1 MSEMTFIGK
10 LCAWGRLLR
19 LPNLF
24 TAPWDPVCGFLIAGG
39 ASDPEKIGYLA
50 VAALCAYAFGLVTN
64 DIADLKTDTAERPAR
79 PLPSGEISMK
89 EASIAAVVLCIVAL
103 ELTSFAGHGACFG
116 MMLLLVVILLY
127 NYCGRKSALLSSALM
142 GLCRVFSFGIGV
154 AAIYPEIPSLNMTLC
169 ALYAAGMFLFIL
181 GITLVARRETET
193 LKSRPGR
200 TLIPAR
206 SASDGGFQWCL
217 DYKQSFRYGAF
228 SGICPSH
235 TFFRSIGGCM
245 VCIWKNVGTRCRSKE
260 DRFPDTD
267 IDSSPVCRHTVVF
280 SFSGNCGCLLS
291 SFGGAAS
298 LEILRELNM
307 SIGLIYRKTRS
318 TLPGNGKSKGT
329 AEKRMVAQPLDK
341 GICHYCGKKFKPE
354 ELSMDH
360 VVPVARGGRSNKGN
374 IVPCCKDCNNKKKYL
389 TPVEMILAELE
400 RKNDFSE

>member
-1 MSEMTFIGK
+1 MSKMTFTGK

-154 AAIYPEIPSLNMTLC
+154 AAVYPEIPPLNMTLC

-200 TLIPAR
+200 TLIPAGALLMAVFGGVWSTSNPSDMAH
-206 SASDGGFQWCL
+206 SAGFAL
-217 DYKQSFRYGAF
+217 LILFAGASAGAWF
-228 SGICPSH
+228 AFGRMLEPVAVQKK
-235 TFFRSIGGCM
+235 IGFLIRTLILVQCA
-245 VCIWKNVGTRCRSKE
+245 VIL
-260 DRFPDTD
+260 
-267 IDSSPVCRHTVVF
+267 
-280 SFSGNCGCLLS
+280 SFSLSLGITVACCLPL
-291 SFGGAAS
+291 ARLAS
-298 LEILRELNM
+298 W
-307 SIGLIYRKTRS
+307 
-318 TLPGNGKSKGT
+318 
-329 AEKRMVAQPLDK
+329 
-341 GICHYCGKKFKPE
+341 KFYG
-354 ELSMDH
+354 S
-360 VVPVARGGRSNKGN
+360 
-374 IVPCCKDCNNKKKYL
+374 
-389 TPVEMILAELE
+389 
-400 RKNDFSE
+400 

>member
-1 MSEMTFIGK
+1 MSEMTFTGK

-154 AAIYPEIPSLNMTLC
+154 AAVYPEIPSLNMTLC

-200 TLIPAR
+200 TLIPAGALLMAVFGGVWITSNPSDMAH
-206 SASDGGFQWCL
+206 SAGFAL
-217 DYKQSFRYGAF
+217 LILFFGASAGAWF
-228 SGICPSH
+228 AFGRMLEPVAVQKK
-235 TFFRSIGGCM
+235 IGFLIRTLILVQCA
-245 VCIWKNVGTRCRSKE
+245 VIL
-260 DRFPDTD
+260 
-267 IDSSPVCRHTVVF
+267 
-280 SFSGNCGCLLS
+280 SFSLSLGITVACCLPL
-291 SFGGAAS
+291 ARLAS
-298 LEILRELNM
+298 W
-307 SIGLIYRKTRS
+307 
-318 TLPGNGKSKGT
+318 
-329 AEKRMVAQPLDK
+329 
-341 GICHYCGKKFKPE
+341 KFYG
-354 ELSMDH
+354 S
-360 VVPVARGGRSNKGN
+360 
-374 IVPCCKDCNNKKKYL
+374 
-389 TPVEMILAELE
+389 
-400 RKNDFSE
+400 

>member
-1 MSEMTFIGK
+1 MSKMTFTGK

-154 AAIYPEIPSLNMTLC
+154 AAVYPEIPSLNMTLC

-200 TLIPAR
+200 TLIPAGALLMAVFGGVWITSNPSDMAH
-206 SASDGGFQWCL
+206 SAGFAL
-217 DYKQSFRYGAF
+217 LILFFGASAGAWF
-228 SGICPSH
+228 AFGRMLEPVAVQKK
-235 TFFRSIGGCM
+235 IGFLIRTLILVQCA
-245 VCIWKNVGTRCRSKE
+245 VIL
-260 DRFPDTD
+260 
-267 IDSSPVCRHTVVF
+267 
-280 SFSGNCGCLLS
+280 SFSLSLGIAVACCLPL
-291 SFGGAAS
+291 ARLAS
-298 LEILRELNM
+298 W
-307 SIGLIYRKTRS
+307 
-318 TLPGNGKSKGT
+318 
-329 AEKRMVAQPLDK
+329 
-341 GICHYCGKKFKPE
+341 KFYG
-354 ELSMDH
+354 S
-360 VVPVARGGRSNKGN
+360 
-374 IVPCCKDCNNKKKYL
+374 
-389 TPVEMILAELE
+389 
-400 RKNDFSE
+400 

>member
-1 MSEMTFIGK
+1 MSEMTFTGK

-89 EASIAAVVLCIVAL
+89 EASIATVVLCIVAL

-154 AAIYPEIPSLNMTLC
+154 AAVYPEIPFPDMMLC

-200 TLIPAR
+200 TLIPAGALLMAVFGGVWITSNPSDMAH
-206 SASDGGFQWCL
+206 SAGFAL
-217 DYKQSFRYGAF
+217 LILFFGASAGAWF
-228 SGICPSH
+228 AFGRMLEPVAVQKK
-235 TFFRSIGGCM
+235 IGFLIRTLILVQCA
-245 VCIWKNVGTRCRSKE
+245 VIL
-260 DRFPDTD
+260 
-267 IDSSPVCRHTVVF
+267 
-280 SFSGNCGCLLS
+280 SFSLSLGIAVACCLPL
-291 SFGGAAS
+291 ARLAS
-298 LEILRELNM
+298 W
-307 SIGLIYRKTRS
+307 
-318 TLPGNGKSKGT
+318 
-329 AEKRMVAQPLDK
+329 
-341 GICHYCGKKFKPE
+341 KFYG
-354 ELSMDH
+354 S
-360 VVPVARGGRSNKGN
+360 
-374 IVPCCKDCNNKKKYL
+374 
-389 TPVEMILAELE
+389 
-400 RKNDFSE
+400 

>member
-1 MSEMTFIGK
+1 MSEMTFTGK

-116 MMLLLVVILLY
+116 MMLLLVVILFY

-154 AAIYPEIPSLNMTLC
+154 AAVYPEIPSLNMTLC

-200 TLIPAR
+200 TLIPAGALLMAVFGGVWITSNPSDMAH
-206 SASDGGFQWCL
+206 SAGFAL
-217 DYKQSFRYGAF
+217 LILFFGASAGAWF
-228 SGICPSH
+228 AFGRMLEPVAVQKK
-235 TFFRSIGGCM
+235 IGFLIRTLILVQCA
-245 VCIWKNVGTRCRSKE
+245 VIL
-260 DRFPDTD
+260 
-267 IDSSPVCRHTVVF
+267 
-280 SFSGNCGCLLS
+280 SFSLSLGIAVACCLPL
-291 SFGGAAS
+291 ARLAS
-298 LEILRELNM
+298 W
-307 SIGLIYRKTRS
+307 
-318 TLPGNGKSKGT
+318 
-329 AEKRMVAQPLDK
+329 
-341 GICHYCGKKFKPE
+341 KFYG
-354 ELSMDH
+354 S
-360 VVPVARGGRSNKGN
+360 
-374 IVPCCKDCNNKKKYL
+374 
-389 TPVEMILAELE
+389 
-400 RKNDFSE
+400 

>member
-200 TLIPAR
+200 TLIPA
-206 SASDGGFQWCL
+206 
-217 DYKQSFRYGAF
+217 GALLMAVF
-228 SGICPSH
+228 SGVWITSNPSDMAH
-235 TFFRSIGGCM
+235 SAGFALLILFFGASAGAWFAFGRMLEPVAVQKKIGFLIRTLILVQCA
-245 VCIWKNVGTRCRSKE
+245 VIL
-260 DRFPDTD
+260 
-267 IDSSPVCRHTVVF
+267 
-280 SFSGNCGCLLS
+280 SFSLSLGIAVACCLPL
-291 SFGGAAS
+291 ARLAS
-298 LEILRELNM
+298 W
-307 SIGLIYRKTRS
+307 
-318 TLPGNGKSKGT
+318 
-329 AEKRMVAQPLDK
+329 
-341 GICHYCGKKFKPE
+341 KFYG
-354 ELSMDH
+354 S
-360 VVPVARGGRSNKGN
+360 
-374 IVPCCKDCNNKKKYL
+374 
-389 TPVEMILAELE
+389 
-400 RKNDFSE
+400 

>member
-1 MSEMTFIGK
+1 MSEMTFTGK

-19 LPNLF
+19 FPNLF

-154 AAIYPEIPSLNMTLC
+154 AAVYPEIPSLNMTLC

-200 TLIPAR
+200 TLIPAGALLMAVFGGVWITSNPSDMAH
-206 SASDGGFQWCL
+206 SAGFAL
-217 DYKQSFRYGAF
+217 LILFFGASAGAWF
-228 SGICPSH
+228 AFGRMLEPVAVQKK
-235 TFFRSIGGCM
+235 IGFLIRTLILVQCA
-245 VCIWKNVGTRCRSKE
+245 VIL
-260 DRFPDTD
+260 
-267 IDSSPVCRHTVVF
+267 
-280 SFSGNCGCLLS
+280 SFSLSLGIAVACCFPLACL
-291 SFGGAAS
+291 AS
-298 LEILRELNM
+298 W
-307 SIGLIYRKTRS
+307 
-318 TLPGNGKSKGT
+318 
-329 AEKRMVAQPLDK
+329 
-341 GICHYCGKKFKPE
+341 KFYG
-354 ELSMDH
+354 S
-360 VVPVARGGRSNKGN
+360 
-374 IVPCCKDCNNKKKYL
+374 
-389 TPVEMILAELE
+389 
-400 RKNDFSE
+400 

>member
-1 MSEMTFIGK
+1 MSEMTFTGK

-19 LPNLF
+19 IPNLF

-154 AAIYPEIPSLNMTLC
+154 AAVYPEIPSLNMTLC

-200 TLIPAR
+200 TLIPAGALLMAVFGGVWITSNPSDMAH
-206 SASDGGFQWCL
+206 SAGFAL
-217 DYKQSFRYGAF
+217 LILFAGASAGVWF
-228 SGICPSH
+228 AFGRMLEPVAVQKK
-235 TFFRSIGGCM
+235 IGFLIRTLILVQCA
-245 VCIWKNVGTRCRSKE
+245 VIL
-260 DRFPDTD
+260 
-267 IDSSPVCRHTVVF
+267 
-280 SFSGNCGCLLS
+280 SFSLSLGIAVACCLPL
-291 SFGGAAS
+291 ARLAS
-298 LEILRELNM
+298 W
-307 SIGLIYRKTRS
+307 
-318 TLPGNGKSKGT
+318 
-329 AEKRMVAQPLDK
+329 
-341 GICHYCGKKFKPE
+341 KFYG
-354 ELSMDH
+354 S
-360 VVPVARGGRSNKGN
+360 
-374 IVPCCKDCNNKKKYL
+374 
-389 TPVEMILAELE
+389 
-400 RKNDFSE
+400 

>member
-1 MSEMTFIGK
+1 MSEMTFTGK

-116 MMLLLVVILLY
+116 MMLLLVMILLY

-154 AAIYPEIPSLNMTLC
+154 AAVYPEIPSLNMTLC

-200 TLIPAR
+200 TLIPAGALLMAVFGGVWITSNPSDMAH
-206 SASDGGFQWCL
+206 SAGFAL
-217 DYKQSFRYGAF
+217 LILFFGASAGAWF
-228 SGICPSH
+228 AFGRMLEPVAVQKK
-235 TFFRSIGGCM
+235 IGFLIRTLILVQCA
-245 VCIWKNVGTRCRSKE
+245 VIL
-260 DRFPDTD
+260 
-267 IDSSPVCRHTVVF
+267 
-280 SFSGNCGCLLS
+280 SFSLSLGIAVACCLPL
-291 SFGGAAS
+291 ARLAS
-298 LEILRELNM
+298 W
-307 SIGLIYRKTRS
+307 
-318 TLPGNGKSKGT
+318 
-329 AEKRMVAQPLDK
+329 
-341 GICHYCGKKFKPE
+341 KFYG
-354 ELSMDH
+354 S
-360 VVPVARGGRSNKGN
+360 
-374 IVPCCKDCNNKKKYL
+374 
-389 TPVEMILAELE
+389 
-400 RKNDFSE
+400 

>member
-1 MSEMTFIGK
+1 MSEMTFTGK

-154 AAIYPEIPSLNMTLC
+154 AAVYPEIPSLNMTLC

-200 TLIPAR
+200 TLIPAGALLMAVFGGVWITSNPSDMAH
-206 SASDGGFQWCL
+206 SAGFAFL
-217 DYKQSFRYGAF
+217 ILFFGASAGAWF
-228 SGICPSH
+228 AFGRMLEPVAVQKK
-235 TFFRSIGGCM
+235 IGFLIRTLILVQCA
-245 VCIWKNVGTRCRSKE
+245 VIL
-260 DRFPDTD
+260 
-267 IDSSPVCRHTVVF
+267 
-280 SFSGNCGCLLS
+280 SFSLSLGIAVAGCLPL
-291 SFGGAAS
+291 ARRAS
-298 LEILRELNM
+298 W
-307 SIGLIYRKTRS
+307 
-318 TLPGNGKSKGT
+318 
-329 AEKRMVAQPLDK
+329 
-341 GICHYCGKKFKPE
+341 KFYG
-354 ELSMDH
+354 S
-360 VVPVARGGRSNKGN
+360 
-374 IVPCCKDCNNKKKYL
+374 
-389 TPVEMILAELE
+389 
-400 RKNDFSE
+400 

>member
-1 MSEMTFIGK
+1 MSEMTFTGK

-154 AAIYPEIPSLNMTLC
+154 AAVYPEIPPLNMTLC

-200 TLIPAR
+200 TLIPAGALLMAVFGGVWITSNPSDMAH
-206 SASDGGFQWCL
+206 SAGFAL
-217 DYKQSFRYGAF
+217 LILFAGASAGAWF
-228 SGICPSH
+228 AFGRMLEPVAVQKK
-235 TFFRSIGGCM
+235 IGFLIRTLILVQCA
-245 VCIWKNVGTRCRSKE
+245 VIL
-260 DRFPDTD
+260 
-267 IDSSPVCRHTVVF
+267 
-280 SFSGNCGCLLS
+280 SFSLSLGIAVACCLPL
-291 SFGGAAS
+291 ARLAS
-298 LEILRELNM
+298 W
-307 SIGLIYRKTRS
+307 
-318 TLPGNGKSKGT
+318 
-329 AEKRMVAQPLDK
+329 
-341 GICHYCGKKFKPE
+341 KFYG
-354 ELSMDH
+354 S
-360 VVPVARGGRSNKGN
+360 
-374 IVPCCKDCNNKKKYL
+374 
-389 TPVEMILAELE
+389 
-400 RKNDFSE
+400 

>member
-1 MSEMTFIGK
+1 MSEMTFTGK

-50 VAALCAYAFGLVTN
+50 VAALCDYAFGLVTN

-154 AAIYPEIPSLNMTLC
+154 AAVYPEIPSLNMTLC

-200 TLIPAR
+200 TLIPAGALLMAVFGGVWITSNPSDMAH
-206 SASDGGFQWCL
+206 SAGFAL
-217 DYKQSFRYGAF
+217 LILFAGASAGAWF
-228 SGICPSH
+228 AFGRMLEPVAVQKK
-235 TFFRSIGGCM
+235 IGFLIRTLILVQCA
-245 VCIWKNVGTRCRSKE
+245 VIL
-260 DRFPDTD
+260 
-267 IDSSPVCRHTVVF
+267 
-280 SFSGNCGCLLS
+280 SFSLSLGIAVACCLPL
-291 SFGGAAS
+291 ARLAS
-298 LEILRELNM
+298 W
-307 SIGLIYRKTRS
+307 
-318 TLPGNGKSKGT
+318 
-329 AEKRMVAQPLDK
+329 
-341 GICHYCGKKFKPE
+341 KFYG
-354 ELSMDH
+354 S
-360 VVPVARGGRSNKGN
+360 
-374 IVPCCKDCNNKKKYL
+374 
-389 TPVEMILAELE
+389 
-400 RKNDFSE
+400 

>member
-1 MSEMTFIGK
+1 MSKMTFTGK

-142 GLCRVFSFGIGV
+142 GLCRVFSLGIGV
-154 AAIYPEIPSLNMTLC
+154 AAVYPEIPSLNMTLC

-200 TLIPAR
+200 TLIPAGALLMAVFGGVWITSNPSDMAH
-206 SASDGGFQWCL
+206 SAGFAL
-217 DYKQSFRYGAF
+217 LILFFGASAGAWF
-228 SGICPSH
+228 AFGRMLEPVAVQKK
-235 TFFRSIGGCM
+235 IGFLIRTLILVQCA
-245 VCIWKNVGTRCRSKE
+245 VIL
-260 DRFPDTD
+260 
-267 IDSSPVCRHTVVF
+267 
-280 SFSGNCGCLLS
+280 SFSLSLGIAVACCLPL
-291 SFGGAAS
+291 ARLAS
-298 LEILRELNM
+298 W
-307 SIGLIYRKTRS
+307 
-318 TLPGNGKSKGT
+318 
-329 AEKRMVAQPLDK
+329 
-341 GICHYCGKKFKPE
+341 KFYG
-354 ELSMDH
+354 S
-360 VVPVARGGRSNKGN
+360 
-374 IVPCCKDCNNKKKYL
+374 
-389 TPVEMILAELE
+389 
-400 RKNDFSE
+400 

>member
-1 MSEMTFIGK
+1 MSEMTFTGK

-154 AAIYPEIPSLNMTLC
+154 AAVYPEIPFPDMMLC

-200 TLIPAR
+200 TLIPAGALLMAVFGGVWITSNPSDMAH
-206 SASDGGFQWCL
+206 SAGFAL
-217 DYKQSFRYGAF
+217 LILFAGASAGAWF
-228 SGICPSH
+228 AFGRMLEPVAVQKK
-235 TFFRSIGGCM
+235 IGFLIRTLILVQCA
-245 VCIWKNVGTRCRSKE
+245 VIL
-260 DRFPDTD
+260 
-267 IDSSPVCRHTVVF
+267 
-280 SFSGNCGCLLS
+280 SFSLSLGIAVACCLPL
-291 SFGGAAS
+291 ARLAS
-298 LEILRELNM
+298 W
-307 SIGLIYRKTRS
+307 
-318 TLPGNGKSKGT
+318 
-329 AEKRMVAQPLDK
+329 
-341 GICHYCGKKFKPE
+341 KFYG
-354 ELSMDH
+354 S
-360 VVPVARGGRSNKGN
+360 
-374 IVPCCKDCNNKKKYL
+374 
-389 TPVEMILAELE
+389 
-400 RKNDFSE
+400 

>member
-1 MSEMTFIGK
+1 MSEMTFTGK

-154 AAIYPEIPSLNMTLC
+154 AAVYPEIPPLNMTLC

-200 TLIPAR
+200 TLIPAGALLMAVFGGVWITSNPSDMAH
-206 SASDGGFQWCL
+206 SAGFAL
-217 DYKQSFRYGAF
+217 LILFFGASAGAWF
-228 SGICPSH
+228 AFGRMLEPVAVQKK
-235 TFFRSIGGCM
+235 IGFLIRTLILVQCA
-245 VCIWKNVGTRCRSKE
+245 VIL
-260 DRFPDTD
+260 
-267 IDSSPVCRHTVVF
+267 
-280 SFSGNCGCLLS
+280 SFSLSLGIAVACCLPL
-291 SFGGAAS
+291 ARLAS
-298 LEILRELNM
+298 W
-307 SIGLIYRKTRS
+307 
-318 TLPGNGKSKGT
+318 
-329 AEKRMVAQPLDK
+329 
-341 GICHYCGKKFKPE
+341 KFYG
-354 ELSMDH
+354 S
-360 VVPVARGGRSNKGN
+360 
-374 IVPCCKDCNNKKKYL
+374 
-389 TPVEMILAELE
+389 
-400 RKNDFSE
+400 

>member
-1 MSEMTFIGK
+1 MSEMTFTGK

-154 AAIYPEIPSLNMTLC
+154 AAVYPEIPSLNMTLC

-200 TLIPAR
+200 TLIPAGALLMAVFGGVWITSNPSDMAH
-206 SASDGGFQWCL
+206 SAGFAL
-217 DYKQSFRYGAF
+217 LILFFGASAGAWF
-228 SGICPSH
+228 AFGRMLEPVAVQKK
-235 TFFRSIGGCM
+235 IGFLIRTLILVQCA
-245 VCIWKNVGTRCRSKE
+245 VIL
-260 DRFPDTD
+260 
-267 IDSSPVCRHTVVF
+267 
-280 SFSGNCGCLLS
+280 SFSLSLGIAVACCLTL
-291 SFGGAAS
+291 ARLAS
-298 LEILRELNM
+298 W
-307 SIGLIYRKTRS
+307 
-318 TLPGNGKSKGT
+318 
-329 AEKRMVAQPLDK
+329 
-341 GICHYCGKKFKPE
+341 KFYG
-354 ELSMDH
+354 S
-360 VVPVARGGRSNKGN
+360 
-374 IVPCCKDCNNKKKYL
+374 
-389 TPVEMILAELE
+389 
-400 RKNDFSE
+400 

>member
-1 MSEMTFIGK
+1 MSEMTFTGK

-154 AAIYPEIPSLNMTLC
+154 AAVYPEIPSLNMTLC

-200 TLIPAR
+200 TLIPAGALLMAVFGGVWITSNPSDMAH
-206 SASDGGFQWCL
+206 SAGFAL
-217 DYKQSFRYGAF
+217 LILFFGASAGAWF
-228 SGICPSH
+228 AFGRMLEPVAVQKK
-235 TFFRSIGGCM
+235 IGFLIRTLILVQCA
-245 VCIWKNVGTRCRSKE
+245 VIL
-260 DRFPDTD
+260 
-267 IDSSPVCRHTVVF
+267 
-280 SFSGNCGCLLS
+280 SFSLSLGIAVACCLPL
-291 SFGGAAS
+291 ARLAS
-298 LEILRELNM
+298 W
-307 SIGLIYRKTRS
+307 
-318 TLPGNGKSKGT
+318 
-329 AEKRMVAQPLDK
+329 
-341 GICHYCGKKFKPE
+341 KFYG
-354 ELSMDH
+354 S
-360 VVPVARGGRSNKGN
+360 
-374 IVPCCKDCNNKKKYL
+374 
-389 TPVEMILAELE
+389 
-400 RKNDFSE
+400 

>member
-1 MSEMTFIGK
+1 MSEMTFTGK

-79 PLPSGEISMK
+79 PLPSGEISMR

-154 AAIYPEIPSLNMTLC
+154 AAVYPEIPSLNMTLC

-200 TLIPAR
+200 TLIPAGALLMAVFGGVWITSNPSDMAH
-206 SASDGGFQWCL
+206 SAGFAL
-217 DYKQSFRYGAF
+217 LILFFGASAGAWF
-228 SGICPSH
+228 AFGRMLEPVAVQKK
-235 TFFRSIGGCM
+235 IGFLIRTLILVQCA
-245 VCIWKNVGTRCRSKE
+245 VIL
-260 DRFPDTD
+260 
-267 IDSSPVCRHTVVF
+267 
-280 SFSGNCGCLLS
+280 SFSLSLGIAVACCFPLACL
-291 SFGGAAS
+291 AS
-298 LEILRELNM
+298 W
-307 SIGLIYRKTRS
+307 
-318 TLPGNGKSKGT
+318 
-329 AEKRMVAQPLDK
+329 
-341 GICHYCGKKFKPE
+341 KFYG
-354 ELSMDH
+354 S
-360 VVPVARGGRSNKGN
+360 
-374 IVPCCKDCNNKKKYL
+374 
-389 TPVEMILAELE
+389 
-400 RKNDFSE
+400 

>member
-1 MSEMTFIGK
+1 MSEMTFTGK

-103 ELTSFAGHGACFG
+103 ELTSFAGHGDCFG

-154 AAIYPEIPSLNMTLC
+154 AAVYPEIPPLNMTLC

-200 TLIPAR
+200 TLIPAGALLMAVFGGVWITSNPSDMAH
-206 SASDGGFQWCL
+206 SAGFAL
-217 DYKQSFRYGAF
+217 LILFFGASAGAWF
-228 SGICPSH
+228 AFGRMLEPVAVQKK
-235 TFFRSIGGCM
+235 IGFLIRTLILVQCA
-245 VCIWKNVGTRCRSKE
+245 VIL
-260 DRFPDTD
+260 
-267 IDSSPVCRHTVVF
+267 
-280 SFSGNCGCLLS
+280 SFSLSLGIAVACCLPL
-291 SFGGAAS
+291 ARLAS
-298 LEILRELNM
+298 W
-307 SIGLIYRKTRS
+307 
-318 TLPGNGKSKGT
+318 
-329 AEKRMVAQPLDK
+329 
-341 GICHYCGKKFKPE
+341 KFYG
-354 ELSMDH
+354 S
-360 VVPVARGGRSNKGN
+360 
-374 IVPCCKDCNNKKKYL
+374 
-389 TPVEMILAELE
+389 
-400 RKNDFSE
+400 

>member
-1 MSEMTFIGK
+1 MSEMTFTGK
-10 LCAWGRLLR
+10 LCAWGRLVR

-154 AAIYPEIPSLNMTLC
+154 AAVYPEIPSLNMTLC

-200 TLIPAR
+200 TLIPAGALLMAVFGGVWITSNPSDMAH
-206 SASDGGFQWCL
+206 SAGFAL
-217 DYKQSFRYGAF
+217 LILFFGASAGAWF
-228 SGICPSH
+228 AFGRMLEPVAVQKK
-235 TFFRSIGGCM
+235 IGFLIRTLILVQCA
-245 VCIWKNVGTRCRSKE
+245 VIL
-260 DRFPDTD
+260 
-267 IDSSPVCRHTVVF
+267 
-280 SFSGNCGCLLS
+280 SFSLSLGIAVACCFPLACL
-291 SFGGAAS
+291 AS
-298 LEILRELNM
+298 W
-307 SIGLIYRKTRS
+307 
-318 TLPGNGKSKGT
+318 
-329 AEKRMVAQPLDK
+329 
-341 GICHYCGKKFKPE
+341 KFYG
-354 ELSMDH
+354 S
-360 VVPVARGGRSNKGN
+360 
-374 IVPCCKDCNNKKKYL
+374 
-389 TPVEMILAELE
+389 
-400 RKNDFSE
+400 

>member
-1 MSEMTFIGK
+1 MSEMTFTGK

-154 AAIYPEIPSLNMTLC
+154 AAVYPEIPSLNMTLC

-200 TLIPAR
+200 TLIPAGALLMAVFGGVWITSNPSDMAH
-206 SASDGGFQWCL
+206 SAGFAL
-217 DYKQSFRYGAF
+217 LLLFFGASAGAWF
-228 SGICPSH
+228 AFGRMLEPVAVQKK
-235 TFFRSIGGCM
+235 IGFLIRTLILVQCA
-245 VCIWKNVGTRCRSKE
+245 VIL
-260 DRFPDTD
+260 
-267 IDSSPVCRHTVVF
+267 
-280 SFSGNCGCLLS
+280 SFSLSLGIAVACCLPL
-291 SFGGAAS
+291 ARLAS
-298 LEILRELNM
+298 W
-307 SIGLIYRKTRS
+307 
-318 TLPGNGKSKGT
+318 
-329 AEKRMVAQPLDK
+329 
-341 GICHYCGKKFKPE
+341 KFYG
-354 ELSMDH
+354 S
-360 VVPVARGGRSNKGN
+360 
-374 IVPCCKDCNNKKKYL
+374 
-389 TPVEMILAELE
+389 
-400 RKNDFSE
+400 

>member
-1 MSEMTFIGK
+1 MSEMTFTGK

-154 AAIYPEIPSLNMTLC
+154 AAVYPEIPSLNMTLC

-200 TLIPAR
+200 TLIPAGALLMAVFGGVWITSNPSDMAH
-206 SASDGGFQWCL
+206 SAGFAL
-217 DYKQSFRYGAF
+217 LILFFGASAGAWF
-228 SGICPSH
+228 AFGRMLEPVAVQKK
-235 TFFRSIGGCM
+235 IGFM
-245 VCIWKNVGTRCRSKE
+245 IR
-260 DRFPDTD
+260 
-267 IDSSPVCRHTVVF
+267 TVILVQCAVIL
-280 SFSGNCGCLLS
+280 SFSLSLGIAVACCLPL
-291 SFGGAAS
+291 ARLAS
-298 LEILRELNM
+298 W
-307 SIGLIYRKTRS
+307 
-318 TLPGNGKSKGT
+318 
-329 AEKRMVAQPLDK
+329 
-341 GICHYCGKKFKPE
+341 KFYG
-354 ELSMDH
+354 S
-360 VVPVARGGRSNKGN
+360 
-374 IVPCCKDCNNKKKYL
+374 
-389 TPVEMILAELE
+389 
-400 RKNDFSE
+400 

>member
-1 MSEMTFIGK
+1 MSEMTFTGK

-154 AAIYPEIPSLNMTLC
+154 AAVYPEFQALNMTLC

-200 TLIPAR
+200 TLIPAGALLMAVFGGVWITSNPSDMAH
-206 SASDGGFQWCL
+206 SAGFAL
-217 DYKQSFRYGAF
+217 LILFFGASAGAWF
-228 SGICPSH
+228 AFGRMLEPVAVQKK
-235 TFFRSIGGCM
+235 IGFLIRTLILVQCA
-245 VCIWKNVGTRCRSKE
+245 VIL
-260 DRFPDTD
+260 
-267 IDSSPVCRHTVVF
+267 
-280 SFSGNCGCLLS
+280 SFSLSLGIAVACCLPL
-291 SFGGAAS
+291 ARLAS
-298 LEILRELNM
+298 W
-307 SIGLIYRKTRS
+307 
-318 TLPGNGKSKGT
+318 
-329 AEKRMVAQPLDK
+329 
-341 GICHYCGKKFKPE
+341 KFYG
-354 ELSMDH
+354 S
-360 VVPVARGGRSNKGN
+360 
-374 IVPCCKDCNNKKKYL
+374 
-389 TPVEMILAELE
+389 
-400 RKNDFSE
+400 

>member
-1 MSEMTFIGK
+1 MSEMTFTGK

-154 AAIYPEIPSLNMTLC
+154 TAVYPEIPSLNMTLC

-200 TLIPAR
+200 TLIPAGALLMAVFGGVWITSNPSDMAH
-206 SASDGGFQWCL
+206 SAGFAL
-217 DYKQSFRYGAF
+217 LILFFGASAGAWF
-228 SGICPSH
+228 AFGRMLEPVAVQKK
-235 TFFRSIGGCM
+235 IGFLIRTLILVQCA
-245 VCIWKNVGTRCRSKE
+245 VIL
-260 DRFPDTD
+260 
-267 IDSSPVCRHTVVF
+267 
-280 SFSGNCGCLLS
+280 SFSLSLGIAVACCLPL
-291 SFGGAAS
+291 ARLAS
-298 LEILRELNM
+298 W
-307 SIGLIYRKTRS
+307 
-318 TLPGNGKSKGT
+318 
-329 AEKRMVAQPLDK
+329 
-341 GICHYCGKKFKPE
+341 KFYG
-354 ELSMDH
+354 S
-360 VVPVARGGRSNKGN
+360 
-374 IVPCCKDCNNKKKYL
+374 
-389 TPVEMILAELE
+389 
-400 RKNDFSE
+400 

>member
-1 MSEMTFIGK
+1 MSEMTFTGK

-154 AAIYPEIPSLNMTLC
+154 AAVYPEIPSLNMTLC

-200 TLIPAR
+200 TLIPAGALLMAVFGGVWITSNPSDMAH
-206 SASDGGFQWCL
+206 SAGFAL
-217 DYKQSFRYGAF
+217 LILFFGASAGAWF
-228 SGICPSH
+228 AFGRMLEPVAVQKK
-235 TFFRSIGGCM
+235 IGFLIRTLILVQCA
-245 VCIWKNVGTRCRSKE
+245 VIL
-260 DRFPDTD
+260 
-267 IDSSPVCRHTVVF
+267 
-280 SFSGNCGCLLS
+280 SFSLYLGIAVACCLPL
-291 SFGGAAS
+291 ARLAS
-298 LEILRELNM
+298 W
-307 SIGLIYRKTRS
+307 
-318 TLPGNGKSKGT
+318 
-329 AEKRMVAQPLDK
+329 
-341 GICHYCGKKFKPE
+341 KFYG
-354 ELSMDH
+354 S
-360 VVPVARGGRSNKGN
+360 
-374 IVPCCKDCNNKKKYL
+374 
-389 TPVEMILAELE
+389 
-400 RKNDFSE
+400 

>member
-1 MSEMTFIGK
+1 MSEMTFTGK

-154 AAIYPEIPSLNMTLC
+154 AAVYPEIPFPDMMLC

-193 LKSRPGR
+193 L
-200 TLIPAR
+200 
-206 SASDGGFQWCL
+206 
-217 DYKQSFRYGAF
+217 
-228 SGICPSH
+228 
-235 TFFRSIGGCM
+235 
-245 VCIWKNVGTRCRSKE
+245 N
-260 DRFPDTD
+260 
-267 IDSSPVCRHTVVF
+267 
-280 SFSGNCGCLLS
+280 
-291 SFGGAAS
+291 
-298 LEILRELNM
+298 
-307 SIGLIYRKTRS
+307 
-318 TLPGNGKSKGT
+318 
-329 AEKRMVAQPLDK
+329 
-341 GICHYCGKKFKPE
+341 
-354 ELSMDH
+354 
-360 VVPVARGGRSNKGN
+360 
-374 IVPCCKDCNNKKKYL
+374 
-389 TPVEMILAELE
+389 
-400 RKNDFSE
+400 

>member
-1 MSEMTFIGK
+1 MSEMTFTGK

-154 AAIYPEIPSLNMTLC
+154 AAVYPEIPSLNMTLC

-200 TLIPAR
+200 NLIPAGALLMAV
-206 SASDGGFQWCL
+206 STCL
-217 DYKQSFRYGAF
+217 W
-228 SGICPSH
+228 IL
-235 TFFRSIGGCM
+235 SI
-245 VCIWKNVGTRCRSKE
+245 
-260 DRFPDTD
+260 P
-267 IDSSPVCRHTVVF
+267 
-280 SFSGNCGCLLS
+280 
-291 SFGGAAS
+291 FGGIPLTFSTCVYIVSELDTVTLLGAPFLLLLFFGASAEAWLAFGKMQEPAAVQKKIGFLIRTLILVQCAVILPFS
-298 LEILRELNM
+298 LSLGI
-307 SIGLIYRKTRS
+307 T
-318 TLPGNGKSKGT
+318 
-329 AEKRMVAQPLDK
+329 VACCFPLA
-341 GICHYCGKKFKPE
+341 CLASWKFYG
-354 ELSMDH
+354 S
-360 VVPVARGGRSNKGN
+360 
-374 IVPCCKDCNNKKKYL
+374 
-389 TPVEMILAELE
+389 
-400 RKNDFSE
+400 

>member
-1 MSEMTFIGK
+1 MSEMTFTGK

-154 AAIYPEIPSLNMTLC
+154 AAVYPEIPSLNMALC

-200 TLIPAR
+200 TLIPAGALLMAVFGGVWITSNPSDMAH
-206 SASDGGFQWCL
+206 SAGFAL
-217 DYKQSFRYGAF
+217 LILFFGASAGAWF
-228 SGICPSH
+228 AFGRMLEPVAVQKK
-235 TFFRSIGGCM
+235 IGFLIRTLILVQCA
-245 VCIWKNVGTRCRSKE
+245 VIL
-260 DRFPDTD
+260 
-267 IDSSPVCRHTVVF
+267 
-280 SFSGNCGCLLS
+280 SFSLSLGIAVACCLPL
-291 SFGGAAS
+291 ARLAS
-298 LEILRELNM
+298 W
-307 SIGLIYRKTRS
+307 
-318 TLPGNGKSKGT
+318 
-329 AEKRMVAQPLDK
+329 
-341 GICHYCGKKFKPE
+341 KFYG
-354 ELSMDH
+354 S
-360 VVPVARGGRSNKGN
+360 
-374 IVPCCKDCNNKKKYL
+374 
-389 TPVEMILAELE
+389 
-400 RKNDFSE
+400 

>member
-1 MSEMTFIGK
+1 MSEMTFTGK

-154 AAIYPEIPSLNMTLC
+154 AAVYPEIPSLNMTLC

-200 TLIPAR
+200 TLIPAGALLMAVFGGVWITSNPSDMAH
-206 SASDGGFQWCL
+206 SAGFAL
-217 DYKQSFRYGAF
+217 LILFFGASAGAWF
-228 SGICPSH
+228 AFGRMLEPVAVQKK
-235 TFFRSIGGCM
+235 IGFLIRTLILVQCA
-245 VCIWKNVGTRCRSKE
+245 VIL
-260 DRFPDTD
+260 
-267 IDSSPVCRHTVVF
+267 
-280 SFSGNCGCLLS
+280 SFSLSLGIAGACCLPL
-291 SFGGAAS
+291 ARLAS
-298 LEILRELNM
+298 W
-307 SIGLIYRKTRS
+307 
-318 TLPGNGKSKGT
+318 
-329 AEKRMVAQPLDK
+329 
-341 GICHYCGKKFKPE
+341 KFYG
-354 ELSMDH
+354 S
-360 VVPVARGGRSNKGN
+360 
-374 IVPCCKDCNNKKKYL
+374 
-389 TPVEMILAELE
+389 
-400 RKNDFSE
+400 

>member
-1 MSEMTFIGK
+1 MSEMTFTGK

-154 AAIYPEIPSLNMTLC
+154 AAVYPEIPFPDMMLC

-200 TLIPAR
+200 IFIPAGALLMAVSTCLWILSIPFGGIPLTFSTCVYIVSELDTVTLLGAPFFLLLFFGASAEAWLAFGKMQEPAAVQKKIGFLIRTLILVQCAVILPFSLSLGIAVACCLPLAR
-206 SASDGGFQWCL
+206 LASWKF
-217 DYKQSFRYGAF
+217 YG
-228 SGICPSH
+228 S
-235 TFFRSIGGCM
+235 
-245 VCIWKNVGTRCRSKE
+245 
-260 DRFPDTD
+260 
-267 IDSSPVCRHTVVF
+267 
-280 SFSGNCGCLLS
+280 
-291 SFGGAAS
+291 
-298 LEILRELNM
+298 
-307 SIGLIYRKTRS
+307 
-318 TLPGNGKSKGT
+318 
-329 AEKRMVAQPLDK
+329 
-341 GICHYCGKKFKPE
+341 
-354 ELSMDH
+354 
-360 VVPVARGGRSNKGN
+360 
-374 IVPCCKDCNNKKKYL
+374 
-389 TPVEMILAELE
+389 
-400 RKNDFSE
+400 

>member
-1 MSEMTFIGK
+1 MSEMTFTGK

-154 AAIYPEIPSLNMTLC
+154 AAVYPEIPSLNMTLC

-200 TLIPAR
+200 TLIPAGALLMAVFGGVWITSNPSDMAH
-206 SASDGGFQWCL
+206 SAGFAL
-217 DYKQSFRYGAF
+217 LILFFGASAGAWF
-228 SGICPSH
+228 AFGRMLEPVAVQKK
-235 TFFRSIGGCM
+235 IGFLIRTLILVQCA
-245 VCIWKNVGTRCRSKE
+245 VIL
-260 DRFPDTD
+260 
-267 IDSSPVCRHTVVF
+267 
-280 SFSGNCGCLLS
+280 SFSLSLGIAVACCFPLACL
-291 SFGGAAS
+291 AS
-298 LEILRELNM
+298 W
-307 SIGLIYRKTRS
+307 
-318 TLPGNGKSKGT
+318 
-329 AEKRMVAQPLDK
+329 
-341 GICHYCGKKFKPE
+341 KFYG
-354 ELSMDH
+354 S
-360 VVPVARGGRSNKGN
+360 
-374 IVPCCKDCNNKKKYL
+374 
-389 TPVEMILAELE
+389 
-400 RKNDFSE
+400 

>member
-1 MSEMTFIGK
+1 MSEMTFTGK

-116 MMLLLVVILLY
+116 MMLLLVVILLD

-154 AAIYPEIPSLNMTLC
+154 AAVYPEIPSLNMTLC

-200 TLIPAR
+200 TLIPAGALLMAVFGGVWITSNPSDMAH
-206 SASDGGFQWCL
+206 SAGFAL
-217 DYKQSFRYGAF
+217 LILFFGASAGAWF
-228 SGICPSH
+228 AFGRMLEPVAVQKK
-235 TFFRSIGGCM
+235 IGFLIRTLILVQCA
-245 VCIWKNVGTRCRSKE
+245 VIL
-260 DRFPDTD
+260 
-267 IDSSPVCRHTVVF
+267 
-280 SFSGNCGCLLS
+280 SFSLSLGIAVACCLPL
-291 SFGGAAS
+291 ARLAS
-298 LEILRELNM
+298 W
-307 SIGLIYRKTRS
+307 
-318 TLPGNGKSKGT
+318 
-329 AEKRMVAQPLDK
+329 
-341 GICHYCGKKFKPE
+341 KFYG
-354 ELSMDH
+354 S
-360 VVPVARGGRSNKGN
+360 
-374 IVPCCKDCNNKKKYL
+374 
-389 TPVEMILAELE
+389 
-400 RKNDFSE
+400 

>member
-1 MSEMTFIGK
+1 MSEMTFTGK

-154 AAIYPEIPSLNMTLC
+154 AAVYPEIPSLNMTLC

-193 LKSRPGR
+193 LKTRPGR
-200 TLIPAR
+200 TLIPAGALLMAVFGGVWITSNPSDMAH
-206 SASDGGFQWCL
+206 SAGFAL
-217 DYKQSFRYGAF
+217 LILFFGASAGAWF
-228 SGICPSH
+228 AFGRMLEPVAVQKK
-235 TFFRSIGGCM
+235 IGFLIRTLILVQCA
-245 VCIWKNVGTRCRSKE
+245 VIL
-260 DRFPDTD
+260 
-267 IDSSPVCRHTVVF
+267 
-280 SFSGNCGCLLS
+280 SFSLSLGITVACCLPL
-291 SFGGAAS
+291 ARLAS
-298 LEILRELNM
+298 W
-307 SIGLIYRKTRS
+307 
-318 TLPGNGKSKGT
+318 
-329 AEKRMVAQPLDK
+329 
-341 GICHYCGKKFKPE
+341 KFYG
-354 ELSMDH
+354 S
-360 VVPVARGGRSNKGN
+360 
-374 IVPCCKDCNNKKKYL
+374 
-389 TPVEMILAELE
+389 
-400 RKNDFSE
+400 